1 MRFITRALSINLIVN
16 SKTSSQSRA
25 LNVVEVLLFTMRFID
40 RALENGDVFH
50 TRMRF
55 MVRDEVYDQGPNGK

>member
-1 MRFITRALSINLIVN
+1 
-16 SKTSSQSRA
+16 
-25 LNVVEVLLFTMRFID
+25 MRFID

-55 MVRDEVYDQGPNGK
+55 MVHDEVYDQGPDGKPHLFAENLIVLIGP